1 MLEHNEV
8 DNNAYSD
15 DDEEQDE
22 DEEESESEENLADQ
36 VNMLLDFT
44 FRDVPEKQQKQSDD
58 DSEDN

>member
-1 MLEHNEV
+1 MIFNAYVKFEEAMLEHNEV

-22 DEEESESEENLADQ
+22 DEEGSESEENLADQ

-44 FRDVPEKQQKQSDD
+44 FRDVPEK
-58 DSEDN
+58 